1 MLFRSG
7 IASAIPIARA
17 LEEGWKKI
25 VVVMTRNK
33 DYRKKQRYLYLAFL
47 QLIYHKYPKFVHMVT
62 GRAKKYN
69 DSLDMLARLEQEG
82 KAFILR
88 PAEHMNLKNKEA
100 DAEKL
105 REYYKHGYEV
115 AEDRRKDLMEFL
127 EK

>member
-1 MLFRSG
+1 
-7 IASAIPIARA
+7 
-17 LEEGWKKI
+17 
-25 VVVMTRNK
+25 
-33 DYRKKQRYLYLAFL
+33 
-47 QLIYHKYPKFVHMVT
+47 MVT